1 MKKLFLILACTASI
15 ISFSQDMSKE
25 ETKEWKS
32 KLKSTSPEQ
41 FKALYDEQEE
51 LQTQISNLNT
61 EVSTF
66 ESQIIDLEAD
76 NEKLK
81 IELEDMEKA
90 AQATAVA
97 EAQSTSEGAYDQYT
111 QEGASGVVYKVQ
123 VGAFKSFDITKYF
136 DKHKNFSGDVDAD
149 GTMKYTLGVFNE
161 YWEADKFKKYLRD
174 MGVAGAW
181 VVAYKDGKRVNI
193 KDALE
198 GTI

>member
-1 MKKLFLILACTASI
+1 MKKLFLILACTTSFV
-15 ISFSQDMSKE
+15 SFSQNMTKE
-25 ETKEWKS
+25 ETKEWKG

-41 FKALYDEQEE
+41 FKGLYDEQDE
-51 LQTQISNLNT
+51 LQTKISDLNT
-61 EVSTF
+61 EVSRL
-66 ESQIIDLEAD
+66 ESQIIDIEAD

-81 IELEDMEKA
+81 IEVEDMEKA

-97 EAQSTSEGAYDQYT
+97 EAQATSEGAYDQYS
-111 QEGASGVVYKVQ
+111 QEGATGVVFKVQ

-136 DKHKNFSGDVDAD
+136 DKHKNFSGDVDSD

-181 VVAYKDGKRVNI
+181 VVAYKEGKRVNI

-198 GTI
+198 GAI

>member
-1 MKKLFLILACTASI
+1 MKKLLIILACTASF

-25 ETKEWKS
+25 ETKEWKG

-41 FKALYDEQEE
+41 FKALYDEQDE
-51 LQTQISNLNT
+51 LQAQISNLNT
-61 EVSTF
+61 EVSGL

-90 AQATAVA
+90 AQASAVA

-111 QEGASGVVYKVQ
+111 QEGATGIIYKVQ

-181 VVAYKDGKRVNI
+181 VVAYKDGKRVNM
-193 KDALE
+193 KDARE

>member
-1 MKKLFLILACTASI
+1 MKKLLFILACTASF
-15 ISFSQDMSKE
+15 ISFSQDMTKE
-25 ETKEWKS
+25 EIKEWKG
-32 KLKSTSPEQ
+32 KIKSTTPEQ
-41 FKALYDEQEE
+41 FKALYDEQDE
-51 LQTQISNLNT
+51 LQASISNLNT
-61 EVSTF
+61 EVSGL

-90 AQATAVA
+90 AQAAAVV
-97 EAQSTSEGAYDQYT
+97 EAQATTEGAYDQYS
-111 QEGASGVVYKVQ
+111 QEGAADVVFKVQ

-149 GTMKYTLGVFNE
+149 GTMKYTLGVFSE
-161 YWEADKFKKYLRD
+161 YWEADKFKKYIRD

-181 VVAYKDGKRVNI
+181 VVAYKDGKRIDI

-198 GTI
+198 GAI